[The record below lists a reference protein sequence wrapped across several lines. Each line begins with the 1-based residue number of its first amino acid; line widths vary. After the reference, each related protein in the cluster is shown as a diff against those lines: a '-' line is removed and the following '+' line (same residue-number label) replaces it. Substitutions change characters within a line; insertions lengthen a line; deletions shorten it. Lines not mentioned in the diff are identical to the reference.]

1 LTNKEIYIKVKAETR
16 VVITGM
22 GTINPL
28 ANTVNEFWDNL
39 IEGKSG
45 IRLVKQTD
53 LSDFSVQIGGEVD
66 YPDLSEYFQKKM
78 LRRLDRFIIFG
89 HVAATRAFKDAG
101 LEPVDI
107 EKAPHLYGAIIG
119 TGDAGSGLHYR
130 MFQQIQE
137 VGMDHASPFYVI
149 GVIPN
154 MPPAYF
160 SKENNFQGPNFSVNS
175 ACATSNHAIGT
186 AASMIKMGLAEVMLA
201 GGTEAVLN
209 VAGFS
214 GFGVIRALSTR
225 NDSPETASRPFDKD
239 RDGFV
244 MGEGAGI
251 ICLEELEHAKNRDAR
266 IYAELKGFGFS
277 CDAHDLVAPQS
288 EGRGAVIAMNSALER
303 AALNKESIDL
313 INAHGTSTMLGDIAE
328 SKAINEVF
336 GDYTSSIIVHST
348 KSMIGHLI
356 GAAGGVEAIASI
368 LAIEKGVI
376 HPSVNIFNQDPQINL
391 NIAADGPIE
400 KKVRHILSNSFG
412 FGGQNA
418 SIILSEFIT

>member
-1 LTNKEIYIKVKAETR
+1 MNTIKRNPHETR

-28 ANTVNEFWDNL
+28 ANTINEFWDNL

-45 IRLVKQTD
+45 IRLVKHTD

-66 YPDLSEYFQKKM
+66 YPDLSEYFPQKM

-101 LEPVDI
+101 LEPIDI
-107 EKAPHLYGAIIG
+107 EKAPHLYGTIIG

-244 MGEGAGI
+244 LGEGSGI
-251 ICLEELEHAKNRDAR
+251 ICLEELEHAKNRGAR

-277 CDAHDLVAPQS
+277 CDAHDLVAPQP
-288 EGRGAVIAMNSALER
+288 EGRGAVIAMNSALES
-303 AALNKESIDL
+303 ASLNKESIDL

-328 SKAINEVF
+328 SKAINKVF

-376 HPSVNIFNQDPQINL
+376 HPSVNIFKQDLQINL
-391 NIAADGPIE
+391 NIAADGPVE

-418 SIILSEFIT
+418 SIVLSEFID

>member
-1 LTNKEIYIKVKAETR
+1 MNTIKRNPHETR
-16 VVITGM
+16 VVITGI

-28 ANTVNEFWDNL
+28 ANTINEFWDNL

-45 IRLVKQTD
+45 IRLVKHTD

-66 YPDLSEYFQKKM
+66 YPDLSEYFPQKM

-101 LEPVDI
+101 LEPIDI

-154 MPPAYF
+154 MPSAYF

-186 AASMIKMGLAEVMLA
+186 AASMIKMGLAEVMFA

-244 MGEGAGI
+244 LGEGSGI
-251 ICLEELEHAKNRDAR
+251 ICLEELEHAKNRGAR

-277 CDAHDLVAPQS
+277 CDAHDLVAPQP
-288 EGRGAVIAMNSALER
+288 EGRGAVIAMNSAMDS
-303 AALNKESIDL
+303 ASLNKESIDL

-328 SKAINEVF
+328 SKAINKVF

-376 HPSVNIFNQDPQINL
+376 HPSVNIFKQDLQINL

-400 KKVRHILSNSFG
+400 KKVRHVLSNSFG

-418 SIILSEFIT
+418 SIVLSEFID

>member
-1 LTNKEIYIKVKAETR
+1 MNMNTIKRNPHETR

-45 IRLVKQTD
+45 IRLVKHTD

-66 YPDLSEYFQKKM
+66 YPDLSEYFPQKM

-101 LEPVDI
+101 FEPIDI

-244 MGEGAGI
+244 LGEGSGI
-251 ICLEELEHAKNRDAR
+251 ICLEELEHAKNRGAR

-277 CDAHDLVAPQS
+277 CDAHDLVAPQP
-288 EGRGAVIAMNSALER
+288 EGRGAVIAMNSALES
-303 AALNKESIDL
+303 ASLNKESIDL

-328 SKAINEVF
+328 SKAINKVF

-376 HPSVNIFNQDPQINL
+376 HPSVNIFKQDLQINL

-400 KKVRHILSNSFG
+400 KKVRHVLSNSFG

-418 SIILSEFIT
+418 SIVLSEFIA

>member
-1 LTNKEIYIKVKAETR
+1 MNMNTIKRNPHETR

-28 ANTVNEFWDNL
+28 ANTINEFWDNL

-45 IRLVKQTD
+45 IRLVKHTD

-66 YPDLSEYFQKKM
+66 YPDLSEYFPQKM

-101 LEPVDI
+101 LEPIDI
-107 EKAPHLYGAIIG
+107 EKAPHLYGTIIG

-214 GFGVIRALSTR
+214 
-225 NDSPETASRPFDKD
+225 
-239 RDGFV
+239 
-244 MGEGAGI
+244 
-251 ICLEELEHAKNRDAR
+251 
-266 IYAELKGFGFS
+266 
-277 CDAHDLVAPQS
+277 
-288 EGRGAVIAMNSALER
+288 
-303 AALNKESIDL
+303 
-313 INAHGTSTMLGDIAE
+313 
-328 SKAINEVF
+328 
-336 GDYTSSIIVHST
+336 
-348 KSMIGHLI
+348 
-356 GAAGGVEAIASI
+356 
-368 LAIEKGVI
+368 
-376 HPSVNIFNQDPQINL
+376 
-391 NIAADGPIE
+391 
-400 KKVRHILSNSFG
+400 
-412 FGGQNA
+412 
-418 SIILSEFIT
+418 

>member
-1 LTNKEIYIKVKAETR
+1 MNTIKRNPHETR

-45 IRLVKQTD
+45 IRLVKHTD

-66 YPDLSEYFQKKM
+66 YPDLSEYFPQKM
-78 LRRLDRFIIFG
+78 LRRLDRFVIFG

-101 LEPVDI
+101 LEPGDI

-244 MGEGAGI
+244 LGEGAGI
-251 ICLEELEHAKNRDAR
+251 ICLEELEHAKKRGAR

-277 CDAHDLVAPQS
+277 CDAHDLVAPQP
-288 EGRGAVIAMNSALER
+288 EGRGAVIAMNSALES

-313 INAHGTSTMLGDIAE
+313 INAHGTSTTLGDIAE
-328 SKAINEVF
+328 SKAINKVF
-336 GDYTSSIIVHST
+336 GGYTSSIIVHST

-368 LAIEKGVI
+368 LAVEKGVI

-418 SIILSEFIT
+418 SIVLSEFID

>member
-1 LTNKEIYIKVKAETR
+1 MNTIKRNPHETR

-45 IRLVKQTD
+45 IRLVKHTD

-66 YPDLSEYFQKKM
+66 YPDLSEYFPQKM

-101 LEPVDI
+101 LEPIDI

-244 MGEGAGI
+244 LGEGSGI
-251 ICLEELEHAKNRDAR
+251 ICLEELEHAKNRGAR

-277 CDAHDLVAPQS
+277 CDAHDLVAPQP
-288 EGRGAVIAMNSALER
+288 EGRGAVIAMNSALES
-303 AALNKESIDL
+303 ASLNKESIDL

-328 SKAINEVF
+328 SKAINKVF

-376 HPSVNIFNQDPQINL
+376 HPSVNIFKQDLQINL

-400 KKVRHILSNSFG
+400 KKVRHVLSNSFG

-418 SIILSEFIT
+418 SIVLSEFID

>member
-1 LTNKEIYIKVKAETR
+1 MNTIKRNPHETR

-45 IRLVKQTD
+45 IRLVKHTD

-66 YPDLSEYFQKKM
+66 YPDLSEYFPQKM

-101 LEPVDI
+101 LEPIDI

-244 MGEGAGI
+244 LGEGSGI
-251 ICLEELEHAKNRDAR
+251 ICLEELEHAKNRGAR

-277 CDAHDLVAPQS
+277 CDAHDLVAPQP
-288 EGRGAVIAMNSALER
+288 EGRGAVIAMNSALES
-303 AALNKESIDL
+303 ASLNKESIDL

-328 SKAINEVF
+328 SKAINKVF

-376 HPSVNIFNQDPQINL
+376 HPSVNIFKQDLQINL
-391 NIAADGPIE
+391 NIAADGPVE

-418 SIILSEFIT
+418 SIVLSEFID

>member
-1 LTNKEIYIKVKAETR
+1 MNTIKRNPHETR
-16 VVITGM
+16 VVITGI

-28 ANTVNEFWDNL
+28 ANTINEFWDNL

-45 IRLVKQTD
+45 IRLVKHTD

-66 YPDLSEYFQKKM
+66 YPDLSEYFPQKM

-101 LEPVDI
+101 LEPIDI

-186 AASMIKMGLAEVMLA
+186 AASMIKMGLAEVMFA

-244 MGEGAGI
+244 LGEGSGI
-251 ICLEELEHAKNRDAR
+251 ICLEELEHAKNRGAR

-277 CDAHDLVAPQS
+277 CDAHDLVAPQP
-288 EGRGAVIAMNSALER
+288 EGRGAVIAMNSAMDS
-303 AALNKESIDL
+303 ASLNKESIDL

-328 SKAINEVF
+328 SKAINKVF

-376 HPSVNIFNQDPQINL
+376 HPSVNIFKQDLQINL

-400 KKVRHILSNSFG
+400 KKVRHVLSNSFG

-418 SIILSEFIT
+418 SIVLSEFID

>member
-1 LTNKEIYIKVKAETR
+1 MNMNTIKRNPHETR

-45 IRLVKQTD
+45 IRLVKHTD

-66 YPDLSEYFQKKM
+66 YPDLSEYFPQKM

-101 LEPVDI
+101 LEPIDI

-186 AASMIKMGLAEVMLA
+186 AASLIKMGLAEVMLA

-244 MGEGAGI
+244 LGEGSGI
-251 ICLEELEHAKNRDAR
+251 ICLEELEHAKNRGAR

-277 CDAHDLVAPQS
+277 CDAHDLVAPQP
-288 EGRGAVIAMNSALER
+288 EGRGAVIAMNSALES
-303 AALNKESIDL
+303 ASLNKESIDL

-328 SKAINEVF
+328 SKAVNKVF

-376 HPSVNIFNQDPQINL
+376 HPSVNIFKQDLQINL

-400 KKVRHILSNSFG
+400 KKVRHVLSNSFG

-418 SIILSEFIT
+418 SIVLSEFID

>member
-1 LTNKEIYIKVKAETR
+1 MYTIKRNPHETR

-22 GTINPL
+22 GTINPI
-28 ANTVNEFWDNL
+28 ANNVNEFWDNL

-45 IRLVKQTD
+45 IRLVKHTD
-53 LSDFSVQIGGEVD
+53 LNDFSVQIGGEVD
-66 YPDLSEYFQKKM
+66 YPDLSEYFSKKM

-244 MGEGAGI
+244 LGEGAGI
-251 ICLEELEHAKNRDAR
+251 ICLEELEHAKNRGAR

-277 CDAHDLVAPQS
+277 CDAHDLVAPQP

-313 INAHGTSTMLGDIAE
+313 INAHGTSTILGDIAE
-328 SKAINEVF
+328 SKAVNKVF
-336 GDYTSSIIVHST
+336 GDYTSSIIVQST

-376 HPSVNIFNQDPQINL
+376 HPSINIFEQDPQINL

-400 KKVRHILSNSFG
+400 KKVRHVLSNSFG

-418 SIILSEFIT
+418 SIILSEFH

>member
-1 LTNKEIYIKVKAETR
+1 MNMNTIKRNPHETR

-28 ANTVNEFWDNL
+28 ANTINEFWDNL

-45 IRLVKQTD
+45 IRLVKHTD

-66 YPDLSEYFQKKM
+66 YPDLSEYFPQKM

-101 LEPVDI
+101 LEPIDI
-107 EKAPHLYGAIIG
+107 EKAPHLYGTIIG

-244 MGEGAGI
+244 LGEGSGI
-251 ICLEELEHAKNRDAR
+251 ICLEELEHAKNRGAR

-277 CDAHDLVAPQS
+277 CDAHDLVAPQP
-288 EGRGAVIAMNSALER
+288 EGRGAVIAMNSALES
-303 AALNKESIDL
+303 ASLNKESIDL

-328 SKAINEVF
+328 SKAINKVF

-376 HPSVNIFNQDPQINL
+376 HPSVNIFKQDLQINL
-391 NIAADGPIE
+391 NIAADGPVE

-418 SIILSEFIT
+418 SIVLSEFID

>member
-1 LTNKEIYIKVKAETR
+1 MNTIKRNPHETR

-28 ANTVNEFWDNL
+28 ANVVNEFWDNL

-45 IRLVKQTD
+45 IRLVKHTD

-66 YPDLSEYFQKKM
+66 YPDLSEYFPQKM

-130 MFQQIQE
+130 MFHQIQE

-154 MPPAYF
+154 MPSAYF

-186 AASMIKMGLAEVMLA
+186 AASMIKMGFAEVMLA

-244 MGEGAGI
+244 LGEGAGI
-251 ICLEELEHAKNRDAR
+251 LCLEELEHAKKRGAR
-266 IYAELKGFGFS
+266 VYAELKGFGFS
-277 CDAHDLVAPQS
+277 CDAHDLVAPQP
-288 EGRGAVIAMNSALER
+288 EGRGAVIAMNSALES
-303 AALNKESIDL
+303 AALNKESVDL
-313 INAHGTSTMLGDIAE
+313 INAHGTSTTLGDIAE
-328 SKAINEVF
+328 SKAINKVF
-336 GDYTSSIIVHST
+336 GEYTSSIIVQST

-400 KKVRHILSNSFG
+400 KKVRHVLSNSFG

-418 SIILSEFIT
+418 SIILSEFID

>member
-1 LTNKEIYIKVKAETR
+1 MNMNTIKRNPHETR

-28 ANTVNEFWDNL
+28 ANTINEFWDNL

-45 IRLVKQTD
+45 IRLVKHTD

-66 YPDLSEYFQKKM
+66 YPDLSEYFPQKM
-78 LRRLDRFIIFG
+78 LRRLDWFIIFG

-101 LEPVDI
+101 LEPIDI
-107 EKAPHLYGAIIG
+107 EKAPHLYGTIIG

-244 MGEGAGI
+244 LGEGSGI
-251 ICLEELEHAKNRDAR
+251 ICLEELEHAKNRGAR

-277 CDAHDLVAPQS
+277 CDAHDLVAPQP
-288 EGRGAVIAMNSALER
+288 EGRGAVIAMNSALES
-303 AALNKESIDL
+303 ASLNKESIDL

-328 SKAINEVF
+328 SKAINKVF

-376 HPSVNIFNQDPQINL
+376 HPSVNIFKQDLQINL
-391 NIAADGPIE
+391 NIAADGPVE

-418 SIILSEFIT
+418 SIVLSEFID

>member
-1 LTNKEIYIKVKAETR
+1 MNTIKRNPHETR

-45 IRLVKQTD
+45 IRLVKHTD

-66 YPDLSEYFQKKM
+66 YPDLSEYFPQKM

-101 LEPVDI
+101 FEPIDI

-244 MGEGAGI
+244 LGEGSGI
-251 ICLEELEHAKNRDAR
+251 ICLEELEHAKNRGAR

-277 CDAHDLVAPQS
+277 CDAHDLVAPQP
-288 EGRGAVIAMNSALER
+288 EGRGAVIAMNSALES
-303 AALNKESIDL
+303 ASLNKESIDL

-328 SKAINEVF
+328 SKAINKVF

-376 HPSVNIFNQDPQINL
+376 HPSVNIFKQDLQINL

-400 KKVRHILSNSFG
+400 KKVRHVLSNSFG

-418 SIILSEFIT
+418 SIVLSEFIA

>member
-1 LTNKEIYIKVKAETR
+1 MNMNTIKRNPHETR

-45 IRLVKQTD
+45 IRLVKHTD

-66 YPDLSEYFQKKM
+66 YPDLSEYFPQKM

-101 LEPVDI
+101 FEPIDI

-244 MGEGAGI
+244 LGEGSGI
-251 ICLEELEHAKNRDAR
+251 ICLEELEHAKNRGAR

-277 CDAHDLVAPQS
+277 CDAHDLVAPQP
-288 EGRGAVIAMNSALER
+288 EGRGAVIAMNSALES
-303 AALNKESIDL
+303 ASLNKESIDL

-328 SKAINEVF
+328 SKAINKVF

-376 HPSVNIFNQDPQINL
+376 HPSVNIFKQDLQINL
-391 NIAADGPIE
+391 KIAADGPIE
-400 KKVRHILSNSFG
+400 KKVRHVLSNSFG

-418 SIILSEFIT
+418 SIILSEFIA

>member
-1 LTNKEIYIKVKAETR
+1 MNMNTIKRNPHETR

-45 IRLVKQTD
+45 IRLVKHTD

-66 YPDLSEYFQKKM
+66 YPDLSEYFPQKM
-78 LRRLDRFIIFG
+78 LRRLDRFVIFG

-101 LEPVDI
+101 LEPIDI

-244 MGEGAGI
+244 LGEGSGI
-251 ICLEELEHAKNRDAR
+251 ICLEELEHAKNRGAR

-277 CDAHDLVAPQS
+277 CDAHDLVAPQP
-288 EGRGAVIAMNSALER
+288 EGRGAVIAMNSALES
-303 AALNKESIDL
+303 ASLNKESIDL

-328 SKAINEVF
+328 SKAINKVF

-376 HPSVNIFNQDPQINL
+376 HPSVNIFKQDLQINL

-400 KKVRHILSNSFG
+400 KKVRHVLSNSFG

-418 SIILSEFIT
+418 SIVLSEF